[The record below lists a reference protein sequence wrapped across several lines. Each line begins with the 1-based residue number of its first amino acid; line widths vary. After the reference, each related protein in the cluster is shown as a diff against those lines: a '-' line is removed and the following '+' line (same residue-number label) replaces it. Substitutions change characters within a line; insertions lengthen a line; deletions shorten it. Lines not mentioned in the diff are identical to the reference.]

1 MKNKLILSIIFIIAF
16 YLRFDA
22 YLLNNSFFTDEVLL
36 AFNTLSK
43 SYLSLLKPLDF
54 FQSAPY
60 LFLVFTKLIVSNFG
74 VNELCFRFIPFVSG
88 IFSVIVF
95 YKLCNLILKTSLSK
109 YIALISFGLNYQ
121 LLFYSQ
127 TFKQYS
133 TDVLLALLFVYF
145 AIKYNNKIQTIK
157 QFTMFGIF
165 CTIGLF
171 TSFPLFFVIPA
182 IFITMFI
189 LNKNKRLKIIYS
201 SIYPITAIFIYYF
214 YNLRFVKNSTHL
226 LNYWTNGFDVFSLNM
241 YKNCFD
247 FLFFYDHFHI
257 LLFILVIIGLYYTFK
272 KNTMY
277 FYIIVFTLLFGLIAA
292 FLKLYPF
299 ENRLILYIIP
309 FIILLSA
316 LPIDNLPENIYTKSL
331 VIIISAIF
339 FLSGYFNFSKLYITG
354 KISYLRQDVK
364 PLLKVLKTNKKEHEK
379 IYIYY
384 SALATYS
391 YYALFKDIPKTS
403 LIAPT
408 IPQQETSSEKYL
420 INDLNHLTKGTYYL
434 LFIKGTNTYEKD
446 IQYTNEWIKLH
457 AVQLTHI
464 TLKSACLYK
473 IKI

>member
-1 MKNKLILSIIFIIAF
+1 
-16 YLRFDA
+16 
-22 YLLNNSFFTDEVLL
+22 
-36 AFNTLSK
+36 
-43 SYLSLLKPLDF
+43 
-54 FQSAPY
+54 
-60 LFLVFTKLIVSNFG
+60 
-74 VNELCFRFIPFVSG
+74 
-88 IFSVIVF
+88 
-95 YKLCNLILKTSLSK
+95 
-109 YIALISFGLNYQ
+109 
-121 LLFYSQ
+121 
-127 TFKQYS
+127 
-133 TDVLLALLFVYF
+133 
-145 AIKYNNKIQTIK
+145 
-157 QFTMFGIF
+157 
-165 CTIGLF
+165 
-171 TSFPLFFVIPA
+171 
-182 IFITMFI
+182 
-189 LNKNKRLKIIYS
+189 
-201 SIYPITAIFIYYF
+201 
-214 YNLRFVKNSTHL
+214 
-226 LNYWTNGFDVFSLNM
+226 
-241 YKNCFD
+241 
-247 FLFFYDHFHI
+247 
-257 LLFILVIIGLYYTFK
+257 
-272 KNTMY
+272 MY

-309 FIILLSA
+309 FIILLSV

-339 FLSGYFNFSKLYITG
+339 FLYGYFNFSKLYITG